1 MHAPLVV
8 LPHDPAWAVAFE
20 REAEAVRQAL
30 AGTRIALHH
39 IGSTAIAGILAKP
52 IIDLLG
58 VVEVLPQMDRHTD
71 QKQALG
77 YEVMGA
83 FGIEGRRYF
92 RKFDRG
98 GNRTH
103 HLHVFGT
110 GSPHV
115 ERHLA
120 FRGLSSGDAL
130 NGRELFQLK
139 GNDPVPARCNLGR
152 VYGCQGSLYHQGRGP
167 GDGLVPQSR
176 LTRGHHRPRQRQ
188 EALPRYSAFRRRY
201 RAPVPAPSGRRASPA
216 GPPAAARN
224 PLRRDSS
231 SA

>member
-120 FRGLSSGDAL
+120 FRDYLRAMPSTAENYSSLKAMILSRPGVTSDEYMDAKAP
-130 NGRELFQLK
+130 FIT
-139 GNDPVPARCNLGR
+139 R
-152 VYGCQGSLYHQGRGP
+152 V
-167 GDGLVPQSR
+167 
-176 LTRGHHRPRQRQ
+176 
-188 EALPRYSAFRRRY
+188 EALAMDWY
-201 RAPVPAPSGRRASPA
+201 R
-216 GPPAAARN
+216 N
-224 PLRRDSS
+224 QD
-231 SA
+231 